1 MMLPHDDPRLTP
13 VHLRRELLASGYDDR
28 LLKKAVRDGTLMR
41 VRPGAFVDATT
52 FAGLDKVAAHAVRA
66 RAAARQAK
74 TGVVI
79 SHASA
84 LTFQRHDMPT
94 YGMDLSDVHLT
105 RLDGKAGRREAGVRQ
120 HRGIVAPSDIVEVD
134 DFSVMSAP
142 RALLETTTLLPVE
155 PALVVANHMLHEKVV
170 TKEELCERYADSIH
184 RWPRS
189 LTTDLVL
196 RLADARIESV
206 GESRTHYCLFRQG
219 LPRPVAQ
226 LAIFDERGVEV
237 ARLDFAWPDRRVWL
251 EFDGK
256 VKYQR
261 LLREGES
268 PADVVVREKQRQEMV
283 EQITGWRCIR
293 ITWDDL
299 RHPERIAAKIRA
311 AFAEMAR
318 RPA

>member
-1 MMLPHDDPRLTP
+1 MMIKPDDPRLMP
-13 VHLRRELLASGYDDR
+13 VHLRRELLANGYDER
-28 LLKKAVRDGTLMR
+28 LLRKAVRDGVLRR
-41 VRPGAFVDATT
+41 VRPGAFVDAAQ
-52 FAGLDKVAAHAVRA
+52 FANLGEVTAHAVRT

-79 SHASA
+79 SHVSA
-84 LTFQRHDMPT
+84 LTFLPDMPT
-94 YGMDLSDVHLT
+94 YGVDLSDVHLT

-120 HRGIVAPSDIVEVD
+120 HRGVVLDNDIVEID
-134 DFSVMSAP
+134 DLQVMAAA
-142 RALLETTTLLPVE
+142 RAILETTTLLSVE
-155 PALVVANHMLHEKVV
+155 AALVMTNHMLHEKAV
-170 TKEELCERYADSIH
+170 TKEELQARYADSIH
-184 RWPRS
+184 RWPHS

-206 GESRTHYCLFRQG
+206 GESRTDYLLFRQG
-219 LPRPVAQ
+219 LPRPVSQ
-226 LAIFDERGVEV
+226 LEIFDEHGTFV
-237 ARLDFAWPDRRVWL
+237 ARLDFAWPEQRVWL
-251 EFDGK
+251 EFDGM
-256 VKYQR
+256 VKYQK

-268 PADVVVREKQRQEMV
+268 PSDVVVREKKRQEAV

-299 RHPERIAAKIRA
+299 RHPELLAAKIRA